1 VRYKQTISAPEES
14 VLQTICCSNKTVHY
28 KQTVSAPEE
37 SVLET
42 IGCSDKTVHDKQTI
56 SPAEQTNLCNTNK
69 QTNKFVLQTICSSTD
84 NLLLQSNCEL
94 QTINL
99 CAKKMC
105 STAKNLLLSV
115 ELCSKEPNYL

>member
-14 VLQTICCSNKTVHY
+14 VLETICCSNKTVHY

-69 QTNKFVLQTICSSTD
+69 QTNKQICAPNNLFIYRQSVASIKLGTTNNQSVRQNNAFNFLQKIYCF
-84 NLLLQSNCEL
+84 L
-94 QTINL
+94 
-99 CAKKMC
+99 
-105 STAKNLLLSV
+105 
-115 ELCSKEPNYL
+115 